1 MNGKRIDL
9 QMLLGRMVKDTNG
22 EKVGRIEEFRAE
34 EQNGETVITHYLVGR
49 RGLRERLSISG
60 LALTFIR
67 PFGAQHVAATHKIPW
82 EKLDLSDPKHPK
94 LRGRKDEV
102 QEIG

>member
-1 MNGKRIDL
+1 MAGKRIHL
-9 QMLLGRMVKDTNG
+9 EKLLGRMVKDIDG

-34 EQNGETVITHYLVGR
+34 DRDGETIITHYLVGR
-49 RGLRERLSISG
+49 EGLWERLSIAA
-60 LALTFIR
+60 LAHTFIL
-67 PFGAQHVAATHKIPW
+67 PLGARHGEATHKIPW

-102 QEIG
+102 EEVD